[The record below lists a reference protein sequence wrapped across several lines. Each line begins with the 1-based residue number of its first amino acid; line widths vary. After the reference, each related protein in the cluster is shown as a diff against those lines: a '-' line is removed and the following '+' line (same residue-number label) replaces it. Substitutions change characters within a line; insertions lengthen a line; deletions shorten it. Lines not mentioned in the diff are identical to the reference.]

1 MILTFTVYKKFPCNI
16 IEMTLRRF
24 NQKKFSKSLN
34 IEFSYPYRL
43 YMTKEGNFV
52 ITNIKLENNQ
62 KYGFYGVKENCY
74 LKSFGYE
81 RTSHDYYKELFKHN
95 FNGSEKLYTCNF
107 DGYIVYYI
115 VGTKKHLWEKRP
127 SNK

>member
-1 MILTFTVYKKFPCNI
+1 MILSFTVYKKFPCNI

-34 IEFSYPYRL
+34 FEFSYPYRL

-52 ITNIKLENNQ
+52 ITNIKLDNSY
-62 KYGFYGVKENCY
+62 KYTLPLTKMNYRI
-74 LKSFGYE
+74 KSFGYE
-81 RTSHDYYKELFKHN
+81 RNSHDYYKEIFKHN

-107 DGYIVYYI
+107 DGYVVYYI
-115 VGTKKHLWEKRP
+115 VGTKSFLWERVIEEK
-127 SNK
+127 